1 MSAGSTIKGLSR
13 RSTISNPDPDS
24 DHHSSDHAST
34 PDSTHKSILH
44 DSEDSDP
51 DDLESVSS
59 HIPKPLLEDE
69 GAQDKVER
77 ASEMRFSFS
86 KDDEIRLLTSPLMKD
101 MRSNSISTPTVPIIH
116 SEEEEE
122 GSEPDTER
130 MSTAAPSLMAKED
143 EESITAKSRKSTKT
157 AREMSPSEFYAEI
170 KTLPTSR
177 SKPHP
182 AQVEATDEQNL
193 KREKVENS
201 VAKVSTSSLTKDDES
216 SKLRSV
222 RSSLPRREDASSGA
236 TTSYVCTNG
245 GMVFAYK
252 RPSSSEIDGSMI
264 TEGDGHESPAGKK
277 KFEKPKKKLSSSSNP
292 GDPAHHSPRN
302 QRADCV
308 DQSGESNHV
317 SGRFSPRRMAKN
329 LRFTLKEGG
338 KKTKV
343 TLSSLRMRKAK
354 LRESI
359 LPDKP
364 IDVKRIECAGRKL
377 SGSLECLI
385 DAVKKEDF
393 SEVDPFAGEF
403 SRSVSMLNVSI
414 DENSKEDP
422 FPSEPNIGRSISVT
436 SDRSLRTESHT
447 SNESLQRLG
456 EEDYDS
462 DDPPV
467 VLRRLKRS
475 SMHGLYDPQEYHHA
489 PPPPLPDEI
498 SDSKKLEYRH
508 SLKTIKEEKPSRFTR
523 HVRNKSDTSMLPP
536 FRPPSGSKS
545 PSTPKHHQNSSFNLF
560 QSLQEHLKSTISM
573 PNVFRRE
580 RHSRPIVS
588 ELAPPEISTD
598 TDPITLLVQYQFLSL
613 RCCPGV
619 RSRPELRAL
628 LLSAPHNSE
637 GQNYKLSFEREPN

>member
-1 MSAGSTIKGLSR
+1 
-13 RSTISNPDPDS
+13 
-24 DHHSSDHAST
+24 
-34 PDSTHKSILH
+34 
-44 DSEDSDP
+44 
-51 DDLESVSS
+51 
-59 HIPKPLLEDE
+59 
-69 GAQDKVER
+69 
-77 ASEMRFSFS
+77 
-86 KDDEIRLLTSPLMKD
+86 

-130 MSTAAPSLMAKED
+130 TSTVPPSSIAKED
-143 EESITAKSRKSTKT
+143 EESMTVKSGKSTK
-157 AREMSPSEFYAEI
+157 ADRETSPSEFYAEI
-170 KTLPTSR
+170 KSLPTSR
-177 SKPHP
+177 SKPPP
-182 AQVEATDEQNL
+182 AQVEATDEQNIKL
-193 KREKVENS
+193 EKVENS

-252 RPSSSEIDGSMI
+252 RPSSCEIDGSMI
-264 TEGDGHESPAGKK
+264 TENDGRESPAGKRK
-277 KFEKPKKKLSSSSNP
+277 SEKPKKKLSSSSNP
-292 GDPAHHSPRN
+292 GDPAQHSPRN

-308 DQSGESNHV
+308 DQSGESNRV

-343 TLSSLRMRKAK
+343 TLSSLRMRKTK

-364 IDVKRIECAGRKL
+364 VDVKQIECAGRKL

-385 DAVKKEDF
+385 DAVKKEDC

-403 SRSVSMLNVSI
+403 SRSVSMFNVSVDL

-422 FPSEPNIGRSISVT
+422 FPPEGNIGRSISVT

-467 VLRRLKRS
+467 VLRRLKHS
-475 SMHGLYDPQEYHHA
+475 SVHGFYDPQESHHA

-498 SDSKKLEYRH
+498 SDSKRLEYRH
-508 SLKTIKEEKPSRFTR
+508 SLKTIKEEKQLSRFTR
-523 HVRNKSDTSMLPP
+523 HARNKSDTSMLPP

-545 PSTPKHHQNSSFNLF
+545 PSTPKHYQNSSFNLF
-560 QSLQEHLKSTISM
+560 QSLQEHLKNTISM

-580 RHSRPIVS
+580 RHSRAIVS

-619 RSRPELRAL
+619 RSRPALRAL